1 MSDGVN
7 DRQNQ
12 ASATTSPVA
21 ENRRSHR
28 PHASCRGR
36 SSSTGSRARVSV
48 VVGCTSRS

>member
-28 PHASCRGR
+28 PTRRAGALLVD
-36 SSSTGSRARVSV
+36 GLGARVSV